1 MIEKAK
7 SLTPDSL
14 FLDLEDAVAPAM
26 KQAARANVI
35 AAICEGGFTTST
47 VSVRIN
53 DATTPWAYRDVVDL
67 VEQAGAQLDCIML
80 PKAESADHVR
90 WLDLTLHQMESAL
103 GLPPGGIGIEVQ
115 IESARG
121 LLNVDAIASASPRI
135 ETLILGPA
143 DLIANLRMRTAV
155 VGGQPHGY
163 GADAYHHVFMLLLIA
178 ARANGVQVID
188 GPHLQIKDVEGL
200 RAQAH
205 RTAALGFDGKWAVH
219 PSQIDVIQEVFSPT
233 QQEYD
238 HSEAVLDAYAQ
249 ANSAEGGHVGAV
261 MFDEEML
268 DEASRKMAL
277 VVAARGR
284 AAGLMRAGEAA
295 P

>member
-1 MIEKAK
+1 MIDKAR

-35 AAICEGGFTTST
+35 AAVCEGGFSTTT

-53 DATTPWAYRDVVDL
+53 DVTTPWAYRDVVDL
-67 VEQAGAQLDCIML
+67 VEQAGPQLDCIML
-80 PKAESADHVR
+80 PKVESSDHVR

-103 GLPPGGIGIEVQ
+103 GLAPGRIGIEVQ

-121 LLNVDAIASASPRI
+121 LLNVEAIAAASPRI
-135 ETLILGPA
+135 ETLVLGPA
-143 DLIANLRMRTAV
+143 DLIANLRMRTAD
-155 VGGQPHGY
+155 VGGQPAGY
-163 GADAYHHVFMLLLIA
+163 SADAYHHVFMLLLIA
-178 ARANGVQVID
+178 ARAHGLQVID

-200 RAQAH
+200 RAQAS

-219 PSQIDVIQEVFSPT
+219 PSQIDVIHEVFSPT

-238 HSEAVLDAYAQ
+238 HAEAVLDVYAR
-249 ANSAEGGHVGAV
+249 ATSAEGGHTGAV

-284 AAGLMRAGEAA
+284 AAGLMRTGDVA